1 MAVTIRLSRHGRK
14 GVPFYRVVAADKAM
28 RRDGRFL
35 ELLGTINPLTE
46 PDTINLKED
55 RIKYWLSVGAQTSDT
70 MSQVI
75 EKRMPGLLSGMEE
88 SRLSKIR
95 SARAKRKARAAKSAK
110 PAKPAKAEKAAKK
123 K

>member
-14 GVPFYRVVAADKAM
+14 AVPFYRIVAADKAM

-46 PDTINLKED
+46 PETVNLKED
-55 RIKYWLSVGAQTSDT
+55 RVKYWLSVGAQTSDT

-75 EKRMPGLLSGMEE
+75 EKKIPGLLSGMEAARTAKVR
-88 SRLSKIR
+88 SR
-95 SARAKRKARAAKSAK
+95 RAARKARAAKT
-110 PAKPAKAEKAAKK
+110 AKPAKAAKAEKK